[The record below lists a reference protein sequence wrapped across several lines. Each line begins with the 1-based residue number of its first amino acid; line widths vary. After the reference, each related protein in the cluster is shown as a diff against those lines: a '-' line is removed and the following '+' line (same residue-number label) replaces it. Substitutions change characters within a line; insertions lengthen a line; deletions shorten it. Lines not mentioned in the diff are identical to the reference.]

1 MKTLLKPA
9 LAAGIMLAA
18 VSPVA
23 VSAAA
28 PAATVVQG
36 IGVANLPAIVANSNA
51 FKTAETQRPTT
62 YKPQIDAANARAAAI
77 EAQLKPMID
86 KFNADRAANPK
97 NATLEQ
103 QYDAIQQIRQAGQQ
117 EVQQLVAPVA
127 LSRAYVTEQITDKLN
142 TAVQNA
148 ANKRRIQ
155 LVFDSSQGAVLYA
168 AEAYNLNQDVLNEL
182 NTLLPN
188 AQLVPP
194 DGWLPREIREQQAAQ
209 AAQNGQAP
217 VAAAP
222 GINPPPT
229 QSR

>member
-1 MKTLLKPA
+1 MNILFKPMFAAGVALTA
-9 LAAGIMLAA
+9 LAPVAA
-18 VSPVA
+18 V
-23 VSAAA
+23 AA
-28 PAATVVQG
+28 PAAQVVQG

-51 FKTAETQRPTT
+51 YKTAETQRPTT

-77 EAQLKPMID
+77 EAQLQPLIT
-86 KFNADRAANPK
+86 KFNSDRQANAK
-97 NATLEQ
+97 NPSLQA
-103 QYDAIQQIRQAGQQ
+103 QYETIQQIRQSGQQ
-117 EVQQLVAPVA
+117 EVQQLIAPVA

-148 ANKRRIQ
+148 ATNRRVQ
-155 LVFDSSQGAVLYA
+155 LVLDSSQGAVLYA

-188 AQLVPP
+188 ATLVPP
-194 DGWLPREIREQQAAQ
+194 EGWLPREIREQQAAQ

-217 VAAAP
+217 VAPAQ
-222 GINPPPT
+222 GVNPPPT